1 MVATRSVPT
10 RLTTQVVLAALLAAV
25 ALPAAGTAA
34 MATTPDEG
42 PSRLLVTY
50 DRAVD
55 AKDVA
60 GDLGRFSTAS
70 VVDDVD
76 VPSPVQVVDTPD
88 AASAAALEQRLAQRD
103 GVLAVER
110 DVRLTLDDSSS
121 PDTTTADST
130 TDTTATTTADSSTDT
145 STFIA
150 TDTTTADSTTGT
162 TDTATFTTT
171 STGSAAWGIDNFG
184 QSVNGTAGKPSID
197 IGTTQAWPTTTGSQV
212 VVAVIDT
219 AIDIGHPLL
228 RDRIWRNPDEQQD
241 GRDTDGNGYI
251 DDLHG
256 WNFADDSP
264 RVSISPERDAHGTH
278 VAGIVAGQYH
288 ADSGFRGVAPDA
300 RIMALPFIDDSGGGW
315 ASEAIMA
322 IRYAVDNGADVINA
336 SWGGPDYSTALRT
349 AIATAGIPVV
359 SSAGNT
365 GQSHEDLPVYPA
377 AYGLANQLSVAAI
390 EHTGRMA
397 SYSATSRNTVDLA
410 APGSAI
416 VSTLPE
422 RKLGFGS
429 GTSAAAPFVAGAVAL
444 AIQANPGLSAEQ
456 VVEVVR
462 AGVRPLPGAQETSTG
477 GIARAGGALAAAG
490 GQVRLCVSDP
500 TSPFTDVPRSH
511 THHRGVACMSLL
523 KVTSGVT
530 AELYGAEQDLRR
542 DQVAALV
549 ARTLDRA
556 GLLPPVPT
564 SSKFDDID
572 DSIHREPIE
581 ALASVGVV
589 HGETATRFAPKTVV
603 SRGEFAGI
611 VARAADYAAGAA
623 SRTPGPD
630 FSDIATSPYREGILT
645 AASQSLVSGH
655 ADGTF
660 DPDRDVRRDQAASM
674 LVRLLDRLYQQGLL
688 DAA

>member
-1 MVATRSVPT
+1 MRWLVAASRSLPT
-10 RLTTQVVLAALLAAV
+10 RVTTLAALAGLLAA
-25 ALPAAGTAA
+25 ALVPVTVTAA
-34 MATTPDEG
+34 AADEG
-42 PSRLLVTY
+42 PTRLLVTY
-50 DRAVD
+50 DRPVD
-55 AKDVA
+55 AQVVTA
-60 GDLGRFSTAS
+60 DLGRFSTAS
-70 VVDDVD
+70 VRDEID
-76 VPSPVQVVDTPD
+76 VPSPVQVVDAPD
-88 AASAAALEQRLAQRD
+88 ASSAAALEQRLAQRD

-110 DVRLTLDDSSS
+110 DVRLTLDDSQGV
-121 PDTTTADST
+121 DT
-130 TDTTATTTADSSTDT
+130 
-145 STFIA
+145 A
-150 TDTTTADSTTGT
+150 TDTTTF
-162 TDTATFTTT
+162 TATDAAPFNAASFTTT

-184 QSVNGTAGKPSID
+184 QSINGTSGKPAID
-197 IGTTQAWPTTTGSQV
+197 IGVTQAWPLTTGDEV

-219 AIDIGHPLL
+219 SIDIDHPLL
-228 RDRIWRNPDEQQD
+228 RDRIWRNPDEEAD
-241 GRDTDGNGYI
+241 GRDTAGNGYV

-264 RVSISPERDAHGTH
+264 QVSVSPERDVHGTH
-278 VAGIVAGQYH
+278 VAGIVAGQH
-288 ADSGFRGVAPDA
+288 HPDSGFRGVAPDA

-315 ASEAIMA
+315 ASQAIMA
-322 IRYAVDNGADVINA
+322 VRYAVDNGADVINA

-349 AIATAGIPVV
+349 AIASAGIPVV
-359 SSAGNT
+359 ASAGNT
-365 GQSHEDLPVYPA
+365 GRSHEDLAIYPA
-377 AYGLANQLSVAAI
+377 AFDLDNLLSVGAI
-390 EHTGRMA
+390 ENTGKLA
-397 SYSATSRNTVDLA
+397 SYSAFSRNTVDLA

-422 RKLGFGS
+422 RKLGFAS
-429 GTSAAAPFVAGAVAL
+429 GTSAAAPFVAGTVAL
-444 AIQANPGLSAEQ
+444 TAHANPGLSAEQ

-462 AGVRPLPGAQETSTG
+462 AGVRPLPGARETSTG
-477 GIARAGGALAAAG
+477 GIARAGGALSAAG

-549 ARTLDRA
+549 ARSLDRA

-564 SSKFDDID
+564 TSKFDDID

-660 DPDRDVRRDQAASM
+660 DPERDVRRDQAASM

-688 DAA
+688 DEA